1 MYNATDLVIR
11 SILKTMPHNR
21 RTIPNIRIIIIVV
34 PTVTFVEDV
43 NRMRIIVIIGD
54 LLITT
59 DVEDIASSSI
69 SATAV
74 SSA

>member
-1 MYNATDLVIR
+1 MYNATDLVIC
-11 SILKTMPHNR
+11 SIFETTPHNR
-21 RTIPNIRIIIIVV
+21 RTIPNIRISIIVV
-34 PTVTFVEDV
+34 PTVTCVEDV

>member
-11 SILKTMPHNR
+11 SILETTPHNR
-21 RTIPNIRIIIIVV
+21 RTIPNIRISIIVV
-34 PTVTFVEDV
+34 PTVTCVEDV

>member
-1 MYNATDLVIR
+1 
-11 SILKTMPHNR
+11 
-21 RTIPNIRIIIIVV
+21 
-34 PTVTFVEDV
+34 
-43 NRMRIIVIIGD
+43 MRIIVIIGD